1 MVLSAIDREI
11 LLSLENISQQQE
23 RNYKTLLAMFAFM
36 KGEGETRQSTSAT
49 LNLDLPLTN
58 REQFFD
64 LANRVE
70 ADKATKDALVFLY
83 STFNVRILRFLFRMV
98 WY

>member
-1 MVLSAIDREI
+1 
-11 LLSLENISQQQE
+11 
-23 RNYKTLLAMFAFM
+23 MFAFI
-36 KGEGETRQSTSAT
+36 KGEADTRQSIT

-64 LANRVE
+64 LANSVE

-83 STFNVRILRFLFRMV
+83 STLST
-98 WY
+98 